1 MLIDEETSMS
11 VMKNFETLLT
21 NFPGI
26 ISASSFG
33 QLEKWANKTA
43 EDWNRLSPYDDQ
55 LRLAL
60 PRFLQML
67 DHQLKSRKM
76 ANLDRIDWGEF
87 KAYLNK
93 NEQWLAKKDIP
104 VYMSSLI
111 AFSRS
116 QLEALADAEGMTG
129 TASSSKRAAT
139 VAFADPNDN
148 SKRQRFEQWGAQV
161 ATSINGDSAN
171 PQGSSSACSFCGRH
185 HSLAQCRG
193 VQNLIAQ
200 HKSRQLAARGGISK
214 PPFHRGSSWR
224 TKKHVQF
231 GTRARP
237 PFADRGGRSGGGNGG
252 AGSNSGGRG
261 GHWGNGH
268 RGRRSSPSGR
278 PPRGGFSPRPSPRFH
293 TNNVS
298 VPEQGDDAAVRQ
310 IVQANSASPHF
321 VGAAITSAKGKEPV
335 ESPPTVSRKQRAA
348 ESDESDDLIVTFTS
362 SDEEEEEKKEYSETD
377 IFGTDYSS
385 DTKSSD
391 HDDQEEV
398 QESSDHDDQ
407 EEAQAL
413 TAHDEL
419 IAVGS
424 VMNDMLDAETSQP
437 MQQERLKADEE
448 LKHKLQGLFDFSNR
462 LFITLPEYTEG
473 TKFQY
478 DISPANLC
486 DHLCNN
492 TVSPEQVYTV
502 LSNTHINYLVQV
514 QAIMKERFD
523 RLDFEPAHELQIIA
537 YANFINNQVHKC
549 TGSTTPWINFVPWS
563 KHAWLWSEF
572 IVAPPD
578 PPDPPDIPEVSLDE
592 VHAAFAATLPA
603 LTVSDTACAQVDAA
617 AAAFADSVSDAINI
631 ASRAASALDA
641 TSKAQA
647 FALNAASKAASA
659 FDYNTTSAA
668 TEAAAGACFYSRCVV
683 PPRCTYLLYST
694 SLKMP
699 ICRIHNP
706 IPYVSTP
713 PSHGALEKG
722 IRGGEPSAVRSA
734 PCSCASAQ
742 SSAVAPSREPS
753 VLALATTDIPV
764 SPHTSNGEI
773 LAIVDSGTSKHIL
786 QCRTLLANAK
796 EAHVAVSSFAGDTSR
811 STYSGDLLCTVRT
824 ENGQLLPPSDTS
836 SALVVPDAKRP
847 LWSVRHAQLAGHE
860 IVLGN
865 RPGLLLQ
872 GNPRYFVPFINCP
885 DTGLWLIRLLPP
897 PTLHNRIYPIHL
909 ATNSIAQ
916 DTRLQDHERLGHISF
931 KRMRQLDIDGIT
943 PPTSKRLK
951 PITCPVC
958 ITAKARRANRPAP
971 STPADR
977 PTEPWQDVYTDLSG
991 KVRTASVTGAKY
1003 FAVFVDSYSGSKHIE
1018 FMNSKN
1024 HFIFGY
1030 KRFVSYLGRH
1040 PKTLRSDQGTE
1051 ILNKELTAY
1060 LEANHTNHIV
1070 CSKDEHASIGAAE
1083 NSIGVL
1089 RTSAKA
1095 MMLAGNI
1102 PKRYWQFVVSHAAY
1116 LNNIVAPSRCDRT
1129 KTIFEILFGRRAD
1142 VRRIPP
1148 IGAFCAVYSDR
1159 RQLQDQSFGLTSK
1172 QGVFIGIARYK
1183 KVLGYVVTDGKS
1195 LFVTRDHITFDPQ
1208 LFPFKLKPT
1217 SSPDWQT
1224 FYNLTNPVAEGAVL
1238 HKSSSATPENPMPDY
1253 ASDESDLDPDFD
1265 SSQNPESADIND
1277 TPTYESSSDDDSPDN
1292 DSAPIHTEEESP
1304 TNLTRPSRA
1313 RQPVQRYKTTHTPRP
1328 PRSQTPSEILWHT
1341 DPAHRQERLSWIGKD
1356 VSKFFPTHGTFKG
1369 KVQQY
1374 HYASDNYTITYED
1387 NDVERV
1393 TYSNMK
1399 RIVPGTPE
1407 YADHQSIVRAL
1418 HVAFTAAVTDATST
1432 VNSDVIPNSYKEA
1445 RASIEA
1451 AGWQQSMDVE
1461 MTNLR
1466 KLGCWTVIPRSSL
1479 PPNTPI
1485 MGTRWT
1491 YRKKT
1496 DENGTFTRYRGRL
1509 VAKGFSQILGVN
1521 YFESFSPVASFVT
1534 IRTLFA
1540 LTALPMFKVYQ
1551 YDVQVAFIQS
1561 VIDPNHPPVYCEP
1574 AEGYE
1579 DRRHYVYQ
1587 LHKHLYGMK
1596 DSPRGWSKLF
1606 TSVCLKYGFSQLK
1619 SDECVFV
1626 KIIPNTKSGQSA
1638 STFSAVLDTLPNVPE
1653 HERIYKDCP
1662 YESCLII
1669 LCTYVDD
1676 ILAFTNCQ
1684 SLADDFLAHCN
1695 KRFTMTCDG
1704 EAHWYLSVKY
1714 TRDPSGAVSAS
1725 QELYIDKILKRWGM
1739 ESCKPLPTPFP
1750 AKSDVVLD
1758 ELLKPIEHP
1767 DPVLNKQFQE
1777 IIGQLL
1783 YCQQQTVPEIS
1794 WSVSIL
1800 ARFTTKAGAPHMALA
1815 KKVLRYLQGRKRIP
1829 LRWCARS
1836 CQQPHLPGH
1845 IYGYADASFADIKP
1859 DRLSSMGYVFIINNG
1874 AVSWRSTRTP
1884 LVTLSAAESEVI
1896 ALSAATQEAVY
1907 LRKLANELGFTQTS
1921 PTTLYEDCTAAV
1933 ALSKENRFRNR
1944 SKHIALRWSF
1954 VSERQHPSVG
1964 DIQVISVS
1972 RKIMLADIF
1981 ASPRPAASFIPFR
1994 DSLLGRTSR
2003 ITPLDSRDA
2012 STPDDD
2018 ASSD

>member
-1 MLIDEETSMS
+1 
-11 VMKNFETLLT
+11 
-21 NFPGI
+21 
-26 ISASSFG
+26 
-33 QLEKWANKTA
+33 
-43 EDWNRLSPYDDQ
+43 
-55 LRLAL
+55 
-60 PRFLQML
+60 
-67 DHQLKSRKM
+67 
-76 ANLDRIDWGEF
+76 
-87 KAYLNK
+87 
-93 NEQWLAKKDIP
+93 
-104 VYMSSLI
+104 
-111 AFSRS
+111 
-116 QLEALADAEGMTG
+116 
-129 TASSSKRAAT
+129 
-139 VAFADPNDN
+139 
-148 SKRQRFEQWGAQV
+148 
-161 ATSINGDSAN
+161 
-171 PQGSSSACSFCGRH
+171 
-185 HSLAQCRG
+185 
-193 VQNLIAQ
+193 
-200 HKSRQLAARGGISK
+200 
-214 PPFHRGSSWR
+214 
-224 TKKHVQF
+224 
-231 GTRARP
+231 
-237 PFADRGGRSGGGNGG
+237 
-252 AGSNSGGRG
+252 
-261 GHWGNGH
+261 
-268 RGRRSSPSGR
+268 
-278 PPRGGFSPRPSPRFH
+278 
-293 TNNVS
+293 
-298 VPEQGDDAAVRQ
+298 
-310 IVQANSASPHF
+310 
-321 VGAAITSAKGKEPV
+321 
-335 ESPPTVSRKQRAA
+335 
-348 ESDESDDLIVTFTS
+348 
-362 SDEEEEEKKEYSETD
+362 
-377 IFGTDYSS
+377 
-385 DTKSSD
+385 
-391 HDDQEEV
+391 
-398 QESSDHDDQ
+398 
-407 EEAQAL
+407 
-413 TAHDEL
+413 
-419 IAVGS
+419 
-424 VMNDMLDAETSQP
+424 
-437 MQQERLKADEE
+437 
-448 LKHKLQGLFDFSNR
+448 
-462 LFITLPEYTEG
+462 
-473 TKFQY
+473 
-478 DISPANLC
+478 
-486 DHLCNN
+486 
-492 TVSPEQVYTV
+492 
-502 LSNTHINYLVQV
+502 
-514 QAIMKERFD
+514 
-523 RLDFEPAHELQIIA
+523 
-537 YANFINNQVHKC
+537 
-549 TGSTTPWINFVPWS
+549 
-563 KHAWLWSEF
+563 
-572 IVAPPD
+572 
-578 PPDPPDIPEVSLDE
+578 
-592 VHAAFAATLPA
+592 
-603 LTVSDTACAQVDAA
+603 
-617 AAAFADSVSDAINI
+617 
-631 ASRAASALDA
+631 
-641 TSKAQA
+641 
-647 FALNAASKAASA
+647 
-659 FDYNTTSAA
+659 
-668 TEAAAGACFYSRCVV
+668 
-683 PPRCTYLLYST
+683 
-694 SLKMP
+694 
-699 ICRIHNP
+699 
-706 IPYVSTP
+706 
-713 PSHGALEKG
+713 
-722 IRGGEPSAVRSA
+722 
-734 PCSCASAQ
+734 
-742 SSAVAPSREPS
+742 
-753 VLALATTDIPV
+753 
-764 SPHTSNGEI
+764 
-773 LAIVDSGTSKHIL
+773 
-786 QCRTLLANAK
+786 
-796 EAHVAVSSFAGDTSR
+796 
-811 STYSGDLLCTVRT
+811 
-824 ENGQLLPPSDTS
+824 
-836 SALVVPDAKRP
+836 
-847 LWSVRHAQLAGHE
+847 
-860 IVLGN
+860 
-865 RPGLLLQ
+865 
-872 GNPRYFVPFINCP
+872 
-885 DTGLWLIRLLPP
+885 
-897 PTLHNRIYPIHL
+897 
-909 ATNSIAQ
+909 
-916 DTRLQDHERLGHISF
+916 
-931 KRMRQLDIDGIT
+931 MRQLEIDGIT

-1003 FAVFVDSYSGSKHIE
+1003 FAVFVDSFSGSKHIE

-1070 CSKDEHASIGAAE
+1070 CSKDEHASIGVAE

-1102 PKRYWQFVVSHAAY
+1102 PKRYWQFVISHAAY

-1172 QGVFIGIARYK
+1172 QGVFVGIARYK

-1224 FYNLTNPVAEGAVL
+1224 FYNLTNPAAEGAVL
-1238 HKSSSATPENPMPDY
+1238 HKSPSATPENPMPDY

-1292 DSAPIHTEEESP
+1292 DSASIHTEEESP

-1393 TYSNMK
+1393 TYANMK
-1399 RIVPGTPE
+1399 RVVPGTPE

-1418 HVAFTAAVTDATST
+1418 HVAFTAAATDATST

-1451 AGWQQSMDVE
+1451 AGWQQSMDEE
-1461 MTNLR
+1461 MANLR
-1466 KLGCWTVIPRSSL
+1466 RLGCWTVLPRSSL

-1509 VAKGFSQILGVN
+1509 VAKGFSQILGIN

-1561 VIDPNHPPVYCEP
+1561 VIDPTHPPVYCDP

-1626 KIIPNTKSGQSA
+1626 KIVPNTKSGKSVN
-1638 STFSAVLDTLPNVPE
+1638 TFSAVLDTLPNVPE
-1653 HERIYKDCP
+1653 HDRIYKDCP

-1669 LCTYVDD
+1669 LCSYVDD

-1758 ELLKPIEHP
+1758 ELLKPIENP

-1794 WSVSIL
+1794 WCVSIL

-1907 LRKLANELGFTQTS
+1907 LRKLANELGFTQSS

-2018 ASSD
+2018 ASLDE

>member
-1 MLIDEETSMS
+1 MPGKTLVFPPKTDWPKFTDVDWNSDKRHAFLKFRRFLASMFTALDFLVGNESYGGDWALIYDTAARKAHLTYPPPTAAPRRRLHRQTQLFLHRVLLDPFSDHCPAIIADHLDASTYDDEALQDNDGHPHCVGTALLQAIERHCVPTDDEASMTVQAKFENML
-11 VMKNFETLLT
+11 KG
-21 NFPGI
+21 FPGV
-26 ISASSFG
+26 ISVSSFK
-33 QLEKWANKTA
+33 QLETWANETA
-43 EDWNRLSPYDDQ
+43 AQWNRLSPYDQ
-55 LRLAL
+55 TLRAAL
-60 PRFLQML
+60 PRYLQML
-67 DHQLKSRKM
+67 NQQLRSRKM
-76 ANLDRIDWGEF
+76 ANLDRIDKSPQWLD
-87 KAYLNK
+87 KSP
-93 NEQWLAKKDIP
+93 QWLAKNDIP
-104 VYMSSLI
+104 VYLSSLI
-111 AFSRS
+111 AFASS
-116 QLEALADAEGMTG
+116 QLDALAQAEGMAGVT
-129 TASSSKRAAT
+129 SSSKRTAT
-139 VAFADPNDN
+139 AAFADSTDKT
-148 SKRQRFEQWGAQV
+148 KRQRFAEWGAQV
-161 ATSINGDSAN
+161 AASVDGGSTNTH
-171 PQGSSSACSFCGRH
+171 GSSSACSFCGRH

-224 TKKHVQF
+224 TKKPVQF

-237 PFADRGGRSGGGNGG
+237 PFADRGGRSGGGNGV
-252 AGSNSGGRG
+252 AGSNSGGSG

-268 RGRRSSPSGR
+268 HGRRGSPSGR
-278 PPRGGFSPRPSPRFH
+278 SPRDDSRRHLKRGGFSPRPTPRFH

-298 VPEQGDDAAVRQ
+298 LPEQGDDAAVRQ
-310 IVQANSASPHF
+310 ILQANSAS
-321 VGAAITSAKGKEPV
+321 
-335 ESPPTVSRKQRAA
+335 
-348 ESDESDDLIVTFTS
+348 
-362 SDEEEEEKKEYSETD
+362 
-377 IFGTDYSS
+377 
-385 DTKSSD
+385 
-391 HDDQEEV
+391 
-398 QESSDHDDQ
+398 
-407 EEAQAL
+407 
-413 TAHDEL
+413 
-419 IAVGS
+419 
-424 VMNDMLDAETSQP
+424 
-437 MQQERLKADEE
+437 
-448 LKHKLQGLFDFSNR
+448 
-462 LFITLPEYTEG
+462 
-473 TKFQY
+473 
-478 DISPANLC
+478 
-486 DHLCNN
+486 
-492 TVSPEQVYTV
+492 
-502 LSNTHINYLVQV
+502 
-514 QAIMKERFD
+514 
-523 RLDFEPAHELQIIA
+523 
-537 YANFINNQVHKC
+537 
-549 TGSTTPWINFVPWS
+549 
-563 KHAWLWSEF
+563 
-572 IVAPPD
+572 
-578 PPDPPDIPEVSLDE
+578 
-592 VHAAFAATLPA
+592 
-603 LTVSDTACAQVDAA
+603 
-617 AAAFADSVSDAINI
+617 
-631 ASRAASALDA
+631 
-641 TSKAQA
+641 
-647 FALNAASKAASA
+647 
-659 FDYNTTSAA
+659 
-668 TEAAAGACFYSRCVV
+668 
-683 PPRCTYLLYST
+683 
-694 SLKMP
+694 
-699 ICRIHNP
+699 
-706 IPYVSTP
+706 
-713 PSHGALEKG
+713 
-722 IRGGEPSAVRSA
+722 
-734 PCSCASAQ
+734 
-742 SSAVAPSREPS
+742 
-753 VLALATTDIPV
+753 
-764 SPHTSNGEI
+764 
-773 LAIVDSGTSKHIL
+773 
-786 QCRTLLANAK
+786 
-796 EAHVAVSSFAGDTSR
+796 
-811 STYSGDLLCTVRT
+811 
-824 ENGQLLPPSDTS
+824 
-836 SALVVPDAKRP
+836 
-847 LWSVRHAQLAGHE
+847 
-860 IVLGN
+860 
-865 RPGLLLQ
+865 
-872 GNPRYFVPFINCP
+872 
-885 DTGLWLIRLLPP
+885 
-897 PTLHNRIYPIHL
+897 
-909 ATNSIAQ
+909 
-916 DTRLQDHERLGHISF
+916 
-931 KRMRQLDIDGIT
+931 
-943 PPTSKRLK
+943 
-951 PITCPVC
+951 
-958 ITAKARRANRPAP
+958 P

-1018 FMNSKN
+1018 FMSSKN

-1148 IGAFCAVYSDR
+1148 IGAFCAVYADR

-1238 HKSSSATPENPMPDY
+1238 HKSPSATPENPMPDY

-1292 DSAPIHTEEESP
+1292 DSARIHTEEESP

-1393 TYSNMK
+1393 TCTNMK
-1399 RIVPGTPE
+1399 RVVPGTPE

-1418 HVAFTAAVTDATST
+1418 HVAFTIAVTDATST

-1451 AGWQQSMDVE
+1451 AGWQQSMDEE

-1626 KIIPNTKSGQSA
+1626 KIVPNTKSGKSA

-1669 LCTYVDD
+1669 LCSYVDD

-1695 KRFTMTCDG
+1695 KRFTITCDG

-1758 ELLKPIEHP
+1758 ELLKPIKNP

-1884 LVTLSAAESEVI
+1884 LVTLSAAESEII

-2018 ASSD
+2018 ASSDE